1 MPDEAIPALNTV
13 QPVTTHES
21 VRMPALAKLHLLTGA
36 ATLLAFLVS
45 GVYMRLHPPRELSAA
60 AHVMFTSRHIYIL
73 AAALIHLLLGSY
85 AEPAGI
91 RATAIT
97 QWVGSTFLLLA
108 SVLLILAFL
117 HEPMAGR
124 GRTEVSR
131 FGLYTLFAGSVLHVG
146 AGLRV
151 TRRMS

>member
-1 MPDEAIPALNTV
+1 MADEAIPALEAVQSETTRDTV
-13 QPVTTHES
+13 RTG
-21 VRMPALAKLHLLTGA
+21 ALAKLHLLTGS
-36 ATLLAFLVS
+36 ATLLAFLTS

-85 AEPAGI
+85 AQPAQV
-91 RATAIT
+91 RAAAVT
-97 QWVGSTFLLLA
+97 QWLGSTFLVLA

-124 GRTEVSR
+124 GRTQVSK
-131 FGLYTLFAGSVLHVG
+131 FGLYTLFAGSVLHIG

-151 TRRMS
+151 TRRMA